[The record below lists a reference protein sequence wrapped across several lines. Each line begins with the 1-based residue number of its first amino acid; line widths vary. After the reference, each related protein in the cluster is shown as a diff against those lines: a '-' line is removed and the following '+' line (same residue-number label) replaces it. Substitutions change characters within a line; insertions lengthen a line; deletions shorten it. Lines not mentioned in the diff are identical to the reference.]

1 MMFTNLNRTYTHMP
15 VTRTIF
21 LIKTKLNSNDLKG
34 LLKA

>member
-21 LIKTKLNSNDLKG
+21 LIKTKLNSNDLKV